1 MVPPVAYRLEIIRFG
16 RAAHQ
21 LDSARPWDLVG
32 RRGGH
37 GPCGRTTVGC
47 VRPGAGTPRRSS
59 RSHPVRRLQCL
70 HPLTPSYRVA
80 VHPEAVPCSPIRDLS
95 VLKPF
100 ALRCP
105 PGRCRSRCRRSHK
118 GARRADGDRSSRA
131 QRKASGCTVAGQSR
145 AAAWSAS
152 TKPSITARDRAML
165 LCTSHWCCRCA
176 EKSVR

>member
-1 MVPPVAYRLEIIRFG
+1 MTDPLTLIRD
-16 RAAHQ
+16 
-21 LDSARPWDLVG
+21 DSARPWDLVG